1 MRHRVVAIDLTACL
15 GAATVFVARHGA
27 AGPEK
32 GDLITYTVMEKRKGW
47 GAEYADDIRN
57 GEWEYSAFAA
67 DGKFNDK
74 ASYKACFQCHKPHDQ
89 QDYVISYPAMA
100 GKKAVASA
108 APPAGSGAAVTINGF
123 AFGPGGVTV
132 EPGKAVTWTNTD
144 DSPHQVT
151 VAGTSLK
158 AGSLLTGQTASL
170 TFKDAGVFNYN
181 CALHPNMKGSAQVT
195 K

>member
-1 MRHRVVAIDLTACL
+1 MPQA
-15 GAATVFVARHGA
+15 
-27 AGPEK
+27 
-32 GDLITYTVMEKRKGW
+32 
-47 GAEYADDIRN
+47 
-57 GEWEYSAFAA
+57 
-67 DGKFNDK
+67 
-74 ASYKACFQCHKPHDQ
+74 HDQ

-181 CALHPNMKGSAQVT
+181 CALHPNMKGSVQVT